1 MYFEKSGNKNRK
13 ITLSITL
20 VILLTASVAISSSVV
35 TKVAFAI
42 DPITSCFIASGIANP
57 AYLQSVQNF
66 KNSLPNDQELTNLAS
81 AVKLGPVQNNQQLFD
96 LLTNPGLTGAQQN
109 QGETEIANLI
119 VAAGFAEPQKEG
131 LMGCITGVIKLNP

>member
-42 DPITSCFIASGIANP
+42 DPITSCSIASGIANP